1 MGWVIWGTAG
11 VLVVAL
17 GALWLVVRGPVRHF
31 KEEFH
36 AERARE
42 LFRQRR
48 EWLEA
53 DFLGALGRTSP
64 TERVRWEEA
73 HWHDEVLWA
82 RDRQTR
88 KLLALIG
95 VHFDSTLF
103 DDLPDVNTHHATA
116 LFEFRGGRWHAEGKR
131 LDEVRPD
138 EVVRRNQRFEPVVMH
153 PRRAY

>member
-1 MGWVIWGTAG
+1 MSWIIWGWAG
-11 VLVVAL
+11 VLLISLFA
-17 GALWLVVRGPVRHF
+17 GWRIFRGPLRQQI
-31 KEEFH
+31 EEVH

-53 DFLGALGRTSP
+53 DFLGALAKTSP
-64 TERVRWEEA
+64 TERVRWEDA
-73 HWHDEVLWA
+73 HWHDEILWA

-88 KLLALIG
+88 RLLALIG

-103 DDLPDVNTHHATA
+103 DELSDPKARHATA
-116 LFEFRGGRWHAEGKR
+116 LFEFRNGRWYAEGKR
-131 LDEVRPD
+131 LDEIRPD
-138 EVVRRNQRFEPVVMH
+138 EVVRRNQRFEAVDMH

>member
-1 MGWVIWGTAG
+1 MGWMIWGPG
-11 VLVVAL
+11 VL
-17 GALWLVVRGPVRHF
+17 LVCLAASWMVLRGPVRHF
-31 KEEFH
+31 IEEAH

-73 HWHDEVLWA
+73 HWHDEIHWA

-103 DDLPDVNTHHATA
+103 DDLSDTSTHHATA
-116 LFEFRGGRWHAEGKR
+116 LFEFRGGRWYAEGKR
-131 LDEVRPD
+131 LDEIRPD

-153 PRRAY
+153 PRRVS

>member
-1 MGWVIWGTAG
+1 MGGFLWGG
-11 VLVVAL
+11 VLLSCLVA
-17 GALWLVVRGPVRHF
+17 AWLICRGPLRHLT
-31 KEEFH
+31 EDVH

-53 DFLGALGRTSP
+53 DFLGAMGKTSP

-82 RDRQTR
+82 RDRKTR
-88 KLLALIG
+88 RLLALIG
-95 VHFDSTLF
+95 VHFNATQF
-103 DDLPDVNTHHATA
+103 DEFPDPNARQATA
-116 LFEFRGGRWHAEGKR
+116 LFEFRDGRWHAEGKR

-138 EVVRRNQRFEPVVMH
+138 EAVRRNQRFEAVFLH
-153 PRRAY
+153 PRR